1 MRHLTAGQIWGQMW
15 DPQLLI
21 TLPAAPTLAI
31 SRNLHLRSTLCKERL
46 AAGGTLAQ
54 LGLNSLASEDADR

>member
-21 TLPAAPTLAI
+21 TLP
-31 SRNLHLRSTLCKERL
+31 RLHLPLAGIYTCAQLCVRSAL

-54 LGLNSLASEDADR
+54 LGLNSPASEDADR